1 MEVSHEY
8 GRAFQHEQA
17 GLWRIARSFL
27 SRGIAKRQRRG
38 GITMGTLPPTLQE
51 KKLRNICLILEGF
64 EEYYYFKR
72 ILEFPCFNG
81 TYNVDIRNAKAASNI
96 PSFFQAAYAKNF
108 YEIVFVVCD
117 KDRNPEQYVNIISKL
132 DDILGPGKAKE
143 IVIFTCPCTLQ
154 VILSHFGDVQLTT
167 QAKKAARDD
176 VQRLTDVA
184 NYDAHQDQLKTI
196 CSKIHYR
203 SYEKMKQR
211 IAQLSTCPD
220 DIPSTNILSL
230 FGYLESQN
238 PQWIDGINE
247 RLSAE
252 D

>member
-1 MEVSHEY
+1 
-8 GRAFQHEQA
+8 
-17 GLWRIARSFL
+17 
-27 SRGIAKRQRRG
+27 
-38 GITMGTLPPTLQE
+38 MGTLPPTLQE

-220 DIPSTNILSL
+220 VIPSTNILSL
-230 FGYLESQN
+230 FGYLESQK

>member
-1 MEVSHEY
+1 M
-8 GRAFQHEQA
+8 
-17 GLWRIARSFL
+17 
-27 SRGIAKRQRRG
+27 
-38 GITMGTLPPTLQE
+38 QE

>member
-1 MEVSHEY
+1 MEKLFTRKEAAELLGISITTLDAA
-8 GRAFQHEQA
+8 RNN
-17 GLWRIARSFL
+17 GLIAYVQYVPNGCVFFTSA
-27 SRGIAKRQRRG
+27 S
-38 GITMGTLPPTLQE
+38 LQE
-51 KKLRNICLILEGF
+51 
-64 EEYYYFKR
+64 
-72 ILEFPCFNG
+72 
-81 TYNVDIRNAKAASNI
+81 
-96 PSFFQAAYAKNF
+96 YAKNF

>member
-1 MEVSHEY
+1 
-8 GRAFQHEQA
+8 
-17 GLWRIARSFL
+17 
-27 SRGIAKRQRRG
+27 
-38 GITMGTLPPTLQE
+38 MGALPPTLQE

-72 ILEFPCFNG
+72 ILEFPCFKG

-176 VQRLTDVA
+176 VQRLTDVE
-184 NYDAHQDQLKTI
+184 NYDTHQDQLKTI
-196 CSKIHYR
+196 CSKIYYR

-247 RLSAE
+247 RLSTE

>member
-1 MEVSHEY
+1 
-8 GRAFQHEQA
+8 
-17 GLWRIARSFL
+17 
-27 SRGIAKRQRRG
+27 
-38 GITMGTLPPTLQE
+38 MGTLPPTLQE

-81 TYNVDIRNAKAASNI
+81 TY
-96 PSFFQAAYAKNF
+96 
-108 YEIVFVVCD
+108 
-117 KDRNPEQYVNIISKL
+117 
-132 DDILGPGKAKE
+132 
-143 IVIFTCPCTLQ
+143 
-154 VILSHFGDVQLTT
+154 
-167 QAKKAARDD
+167 
-176 VQRLTDVA
+176 
-184 NYDAHQDQLKTI
+184 
-196 CSKIHYR
+196 
-203 SYEKMKQR
+203 
-211 IAQLSTCPD
+211 PD